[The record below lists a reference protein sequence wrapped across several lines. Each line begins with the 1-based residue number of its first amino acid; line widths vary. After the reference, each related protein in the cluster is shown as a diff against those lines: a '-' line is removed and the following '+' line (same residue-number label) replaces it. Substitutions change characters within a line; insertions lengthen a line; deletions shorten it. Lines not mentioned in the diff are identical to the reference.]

1 MASRPVDDI
10 CNICSTFAHRQKF
23 FGDHTMQ
30 HGGNEDDYNK
40 DDNKDNDPEVVD
52 ELACLMRSVDLNRSE
67 WALDK
72 VVEEREVMVIE
83 AAEHLRMSRAQ
94 RKLYQEKVDK
104 ARRTVDKGHAER
116 TYTFVVDYGQN
127 MELPVF
133 NKQQPGCTYYYS
145 PMSVNK
151 YRRAPGG
158 RRNKGGVAVSEGVV
172 QNHLRRISC
181 SEPTVARPPD
191 C

>member
-1 MASRPVDDI
+1 
-10 CNICSTFAHRQKF
+10 
-23 FGDHTMQ
+23 MQ

-83 AAEHLRMSRAQ
+83 ATEHLRMSRAQ

-145 PMSVNK
+145 PMSVNNLGIVHHAHK
-151 YRRAPGG
+151 LAD
-158 RRNKGGVAVSEGVV
+158 GVIFFRS
-172 QNHLRRISC
+172 
-181 SEPTVARPPD
+181 
-191 C
+191 